1 VANEFAG
8 FAGMIIAGEII
19 VRDMLVFQG
28 MGGYADHS
36 ANGCAV
42 ISLLIAIAALCWIDT
57 ADSAEDIIQN
67 RCPVLLRDIRDKFYP
82 NQGRCTIDEEHA
94 FDAIGKLG
102 TEVQVKHA
110 F

>member
-1 VANEFAG
+1 
-8 FAGMIIAGEII
+8 MIIAGEIN

-57 ADSAEDIIQN
+57 ADTAADIIQN
-67 RCPVLLRDIRDKFYP
+67 RCPVLLSDIRDKLYP

-94 FDAIGKLG
+94 FEAIGKLG
-102 TEVQVKHA
+102 DEVRVKHL

>member
-1 VANEFAG
+1 MANDLARFAD
-8 FAGMIIAGEII
+8 MIIAGEIN

-57 ADSAEDIIQN
+57 ADTAADIIQN
-67 RCPVLLRDIRDKFYP
+67 RCPVLLRDIRNRFYP
-82 NQGRCTIDEEHA
+82 NQGRCAIDEEHA
-94 FDAIGKLG
+94 FEAIGKLG
-102 TEVQVKHA
+102 DEVRVKH
-110 F
+110 